1 MDRVSVSLSSL
12 RPVNVSII
20 GSKSAFCKKEQN
32 SSSITEL
39 VSRNILVKSK
49 HFDKVP
55 NAQPR
60 DLDRVTLLAPIRRSS
75 LLVSDKVGYMADQQ
89 AFELF
94 TRDVSERN
102 VSLEPFTDARDVEN
116 ETLLN
121 DHLKHTIGLSVDF
134 MGRPT
139 SLTSTVNNI
148 TLT

>member
-1 MDRVSVSLSSL
+1 M
-12 RPVNVSII
+12 
-20 GSKSAFCKKEQN
+20 
-32 SSSITEL
+32 
-39 VSRNILVKSK
+39 
-49 HFDKVP
+49 
-55 NAQPR
+55 
-60 DLDRVTLLAPIRRSS
+60 VTLLAPIRR
-75 LLVSDKVGYMADQQ
+75 VEAPGKIGYMDDQP